1 MDNDYTGL
9 SEEEKAALL
18 EMDNDVDELGEIVDS
33 DGEDGS
39 DGKPN
44 DEQADDKKVETG
56 SDVSDDLSGDVSGDV
71 GSKPI
76 YTAPALVD
84 SAEVI
89 AQIKSD
95 RSAAISASTEAKEAL
110 RAQYESGELADDE
123 AYKKGLSKIEND
135 LADKI
140 DELQAR
146 RTEIDR
152 QRIKSELSAE
162 MREQQLQNEWASSVA
177 RFIKATAKT
186 EGIDY
191 NDAKRPLLGNA
202 LDAEV
207 KRLSGLSEAATMSF
221 DQVLEAAHKAVVEQF
236 GLKVTAQS
244 KSQQSIAKTTVK
256 IPPNIGSA
264 PSASRGN
271 EESKFDHI
279 DSLQGVAR
287 ERALAQMSEAERDE
301 YLSV

>member
-18 EMDNDVDELGEIVDS
+18 AMDNDVDELGEIVDGDNGDS
-33 DGEDGS
+33 
-39 DGKPN
+39 N
-44 DEQADDKKVETG
+44 DEKPGDKKSEHETG
-56 SDVSDDLSGDVSGDV
+56 DENSDANSNLPGDVSGDV

-76 YTAPALVD
+76 YTAPALAD

-89 AQIKSD
+89 ARIKAE
-95 RSAAISASTEAKEAL
+95 RSSAISASTDAKEAL

-123 AYKKGLSKIEND
+123 AYKKGLATIENT

-140 DELQAR
+140 DELQDR

-162 MREQQLQNEWASSVA
+162 MREQQLQNEWTSTVT
-177 RFIKATAKT
+177 RFVKSTAKN
-186 EGIDY
+186 EGINY
-191 NDAKRPLLGNA
+191 NDASRPLLGNA

-207 KRLSGLSEAATMSF
+207 KRLSQLETASSMSF
-221 DQVLEAAHKAVVEQF
+221 EQVLEAAHKAVVEQF
-236 GLKVTAQS
+236 GLKATVQEKAQS
-244 KSQQSIAKTTVK
+244 AAAKPTVK
-256 IPPNIGSA
+256 IPPNIGNA

-271 EESKFDHI
+271 EESRFDHI